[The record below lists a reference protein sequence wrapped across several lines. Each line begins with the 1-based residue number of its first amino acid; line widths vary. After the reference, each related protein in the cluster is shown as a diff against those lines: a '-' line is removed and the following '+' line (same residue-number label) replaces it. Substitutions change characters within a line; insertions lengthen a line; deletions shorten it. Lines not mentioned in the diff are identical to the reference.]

1 MSRKIRVRIAP
12 SPTGNL
18 HIGTARTALFNW
30 LWAKKQDGEF
40 ILRIEDTD
48 LERSDPK
55 FEKDIIDGLKWL
67 GLKWDGETYRQS
79 ERVKN
84 GVYGKYIKEL
94 LDNKK
99 AFWCYHS
106 KEELEQEQK
115 KQMANKE
122 APRHICEYKNTK
134 HKAQSTKKE
143 RGIIRLAVDE
153 NSDEKIP
160 FNDIIRGKIEFEKKL
175 MGDISIARDENTPLY
190 NFAVVVDDH
199 ETKITHV
206 VRGEDHIPNT
216 PKQILIQQ
224 ALEFPRPEYA
234 HLPLILGPD
243 RSKMSKRHGATSIVE
258 FQELGYLPEAMV
270 NYMAM
275 LGFTLPDDR
284 QILPLGEIVKIFD
297 LEKVH
302 KAGAVFDIKKLDF
315 INSVYI
321 KKQSDSELLTTL
333 TDFGAKLSNDKNY
346 NLQIMPLVKER
357 MIRLSDIEEFK
368 FFFEEPDYDKEL
380 LKWKDI
386 NYDEIKNSLEEVK
399 KIVESVGVGAPRKL
413 REKLDKLG
421 EKLTH
426 STGSGQSRGLV
437 YWPLRVSLSGQ
448 KGSPDPVDIA
458 IILGQEKTLERIEG
472 GVRKLKNI

>member
-1 MSRKIRVRIAP
+1 
-12 SPTGNL
+12 
-18 HIGTARTALFNW
+18 
-30 LWAKKQDGEF
+30 
-40 ILRIEDTD
+40 
-48 LERSDPK
+48 
-55 FEKDIIDGLKWL
+55 
-67 GLKWDGETYRQS
+67 
-79 ERVKN
+79 
-84 GVYGKYIKEL
+84 
-94 LDNKK
+94 
-99 AFWCYHS
+99 
-106 KEELEQEQK
+106 
-115 KQMANKE
+115 
-122 APRHICEYKNTK
+122 
-134 HKAQSTKKE
+134 
-143 RGIIRLAVDE
+143 
-153 NSDEKIP
+153 
-160 FNDIIRGKIEFEKKL
+160 